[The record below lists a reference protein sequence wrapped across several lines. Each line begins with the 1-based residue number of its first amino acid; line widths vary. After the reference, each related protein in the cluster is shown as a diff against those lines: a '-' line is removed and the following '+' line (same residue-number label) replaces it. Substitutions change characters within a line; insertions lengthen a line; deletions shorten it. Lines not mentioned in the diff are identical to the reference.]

1 MSDLTFDG
9 KGGGILSNEVLGAK
23 IQELKEKRRSKVKLT
38 MDESRLLSRLIK
50 MYSQR
55 QFRARQK
62 SKKDEFK

>member
-9 KGGGILSNEVLGAK
+9 KGGILSNEKLGAK
-23 IQELKEKRRSKVKLT
+23 IKELKEKRRSKVKLT

-55 QFRARQK
+55 QFRAR
-62 SKKDEFK
+62 

>member
-9 KGGGILSNEVLGAK
+9 KGGILSNEVLSAK
-23 IQELKEKRRSKVKLT
+23 IRELKEKRRSKVKLT